1 MALNDVGYCHALLSN
16 YAEAVAYCERALAAT
31 QELGERNWEAA
42 TWDSLGYIHHRLGD
56 HGRAVSSYER
66 AIGIYRDLADRFNE
80 ADSLDHLG
88 DARHD
93 AGDARAARTTWAQAL
108 RILTEIGHPDA
119 DQVRAKLEPGADTAE
134 AAPVA
139 ARSGPAAG

>member
-1 MALNDVGYCHALLSN
+1 MALNDVGYCHALLGN
-16 YAEAVAYCERALAAT
+16 YAEAVAYCERALAAS

-56 HGRAVSSYER
+56 HGRAVSSYVR
-66 AIGIYRDLADRFNE
+66 AIAIYRELADRFTE

-93 AGDARAARTTWAQAL
+93 AGDAQAARETWAQAV
-108 RILTEIGHPDA
+108 RILTEIRHPDA
-119 DQVRAKLEPGADTAE
+119 DQVRAKLQPGADATE
-134 AAPVA
+134 AAPAA
-139 ARSGPAAG
+139 ARTGRAAG